1 MSTTTATEPS
11 RERPTV
17 LPPDEAALTQAAD
30 LIASGHLVAFP
41 TETVYG
47 LGGDATNGAAV
58 AAIFAAKG
66 RPAFNPLIIHVPD
79 LAVAETLGQFSALAR
94 RLALAFWPGPLTLV
108 VPRVTNCPISLLATA
123 GLDTLAIRVPD
134 HEVARRLLSV
144 CGRPLAA
151 PSANPSGRLSPTQAR
166 DVAQSLSAAAV
177 PLVLDGGP
185 CRVGL
190 ESTVVAVT
198 GATATLLR
206 PGGLAR
212 SAIEAVAGPLAEAG
226 EDHGAPASP
235 GRLASHYAPGL
246 PLRLDAASV
255 SPDEALL
262 AFGPDVPMGAHL
274 TLNLSTSGDLAEA
287 AANLFAMLRALDA
300 SGARAIAAMPVPT
313 HGLGEAINDR
323 LSRAAVR

>member
-1 MSTTTATEPS
+1 VSTTAAIEPS
-11 RERPTV
+11 HERPRV
-17 LPPDEAALTQAAD
+17 LQPDEAAIAQAAA
-30 LIASGHLVAFP
+30 LIASGSLVAFP

-66 RPAFNPLIIHVPD
+66 RPAFNPLIVHVPD
-79 LAVAETLGQFSALAR
+79 LAAAETLGQFSDLAR

-123 GLDTLAIRVPD
+123 GLETLAIRVPD
-134 HEVARRLLSV
+134 HVVARQLLSV

-166 DVAQSLSAAAV
+166 DVADSLNATAV

-185 CRVGL
+185 CRVGV
-190 ESTVVAVT
+190 ESTVVAVM
-198 GATATLLR
+198 GAVATLLR

-246 PLRLDAASV
+246 PLRLDATSV
-255 SPDEALL
+255 LPDEALL
-262 AFGPDVPMGAHL
+262 AFGPDVPGGAHL
-274 TLNLSTSGDLAEA
+274 TLNLSPRGDMAEA